1 MEFSKELSA
10 DYCEH
15 ILQQV
20 LDRQEYQR
28 RNNLVNKDTLNLEQ
42 ITDRNTKLV
51 KSKIELY
58 ANDDGKVYLSLPTA
72 THELMYNEVI
82 KFSDMNFLYCF
93 VDKNSKSKVLFPLK
107 DSQVDKVEDFFNYWT
122 DKRLLELKQAKWN
135 SFCEYWQIVFKFV
148 EDNIDLANN
157 KVTYEYHSSHHSDD
171 LNYFDIHLGE
181 GCFGSREDMGI
192 EYYNPYFELNKELE
206 GVLIDRYLD
215 DDEGVQWFSGIHV
228 QFKP

>member
-1 MEFSKELSA
+1 M
-10 DYCEH
+10 
-15 ILQQV
+15 
-20 LDRQEYQR
+20 
-28 RNNLVNKDTLNLEQ
+28 NKDTLILEQ
-42 ITDRNTKLV
+42 IIDKSTKLV
-51 KSKIELY
+51 KSKIQLY

-93 VDKNSKSKVLFPLK
+93 IDENSKSKMLFPLT
-107 DSQVDKVEDFFNYWT
+107 DSQVGKVEDFFDYWT

-135 SFCEYWQIVFKFV
+135 SFCEYWQIVFKFI

-157 KVTYEYHSSHHSDD
+157 NITYEYHSSHHTDD

-181 GCFGSREDMGI
+181 SYFGSKEELGVGFY
-192 EYYNPYFELNKELE
+192 EPYFELNDKIQDI
-206 GVLIDRYLD
+206 LIDRYLL
-215 DDEGVQWFSGIHV
+215 DDEGLRWFSGIHV

>member
-1 MEFSKELSA
+1 M
-10 DYCEH
+10 
-15 ILQQV
+15 
-20 LDRQEYQR
+20 
-28 RNNLVNKDTLNLEQ
+28 NKGTLTLEQ
-42 ITDRNTKLV
+42 ITDKNTKLI

-58 ANDDGKVYLSLPTA
+58 ANDDGKVYLSLPTV

-93 VDKNSKSKVLFPLK
+93 VDKDSKSKVLFPLK
-107 DSQVDKVEDFFNYWT
+107 DSQVDKAEDFFNYWT
-122 DKRLLELKQAKWN
+122 DKRLSELKQAKWN

-181 GCFGSREDMGI
+181 EYFGSKKEMGI
-192 EYYNPYFELNKELE
+192 EYYNPYFELNRELE